1 MKFSSASADVL
12 MLILTIY
19 LQLTLPIEFY
29 LSPSV
34 EMLLYN
40 LTQDSKESLQILIR
54 IPIIDSHIRN
64 TTMIPFSQR
73 HRCRLSEPSHMAEIC
88 RDGNEK

>member
-19 LQLTLPIEFY
+19 LQLTLPIELY
-29 LSPSV
+29 LSPV
-34 EMLLYN
+34 EMLLYY